1 MIPPSADIQ
10 LHSAY
15 KCPFCVN
22 CHEMWRWTWSRIE
35 REMGV
40 WPFTELNCNIV
51 DDEEEEEVRES
62 SSVCCLLN
70 WKVDIPPPS
79 LLWWKKVK
87 EGGAEED
94 FSWGCSCLLG
104 SRPLHHRPRIAAG
117 LIPWAITCK
126 HIAPP
131 TRLAPSS
138 SSSLT
143 HCLS

>member
-51 DDEEEEEVRES
+51 DDEEEEEVRELI
-62 SSVCCLLN
+62 SVLSTEL
-70 WKVDIPPPS
+70 KSGYPPPISPLVEESQRRRSRRRFLLGLFLSAGQPTASSPPTHRSWAHPLSHHMQTHRPAYSTGS
-79 LLWWKKVK
+79 LLLFFI
-87 EGGAEED
+87 D
-94 FSWGCSCLLG
+94 
-104 SRPLHHRPRIAAG
+104 
-117 LIPWAITCK
+117 
-126 HIAPP
+126 
-131 TRLAPSS
+131 
-138 SSSLT
+138 SLP
-143 HCLS
+143 